1 MFPLFMAQFQLSED
15 EYIRGS
21 LAFVL
26 KPRTVILLTIALIFF
41 VLSEFF
47 HGQSLIH
54 SIGVTLGCAVLFG
67 GLVYFLVR
75 RRLKKIFHEQ
85 QSLQELINVTIDDQ
99 QLNYSWV
106 RGSYVLPWE
115 NVRSGR
121 ETQNFFIL
129 WESSAFGRIL
139 PKRALSEEEK
149 TIIRKNIASRRTI

>member
-1 MFPLFMAQFQLSED
+1 MATFQLSED

-26 KPRTVILLTIALIFF
+26 KPRTAILLTMALIFF

-47 HGQSLIH
+47 HGRSLMH
-54 SIGVTLGCAVLFG
+54 SIGIILGGAL
-67 GLVYFLVR
+67 LVGVSIYFLVR
-75 RRLKKIFHEQ
+75 RRLKKIFREQ
-85 QSLQELINVTIDDQ
+85 QSLQELINVTINDQ
-99 QLNYSWV
+99 QLSYSWA
-106 RGSYVLPWE
+106 RGSYVLPWK
-115 NVRSGR
+115 NVRRGR

-149 TIIRKNIASRRTI
+149 TMIRKNIASRQPI